1 MAAAPIET
9 AADYADALLI
19 ARKAKGYLCFALL
32 AVVLAQMTIFL
43 IGRYGQLLSGA
54 ADTPTRGVLL
64 LHYLVG
70 ACGFVALVGVAVL
83 LAVLLLILAIM
94 LIGRLVGVSQVT
106 GAFIWC
112 LVLAA
117 LLFPWQAFLADGGL
131 ATAEFRIPGIL
142 YTWGELLRDARFGLD
157 QPVPW
162 TVLLLKWARFV
173 GFPLV
178 AVILTLLVHIKSRRG
193 LRQALGESPTTG
205 LPKTQALQ

>member
-1 MAAAPIET
+1 MAAPIET

-19 ARKAKGYLCFALL
+19 ARRAKGYLCSLL
-32 AVVLAQMTIFL
+32 AAAVLAQMAIFL
-43 IGRYGQLLSGA
+43 VGRYSNLLDSA
-54 ADTPTRGVLL
+54 AETPSRGILL

-70 ACGFVALVGVAVL
+70 VCGFVALVGVAVL

-94 LIGRLVGVSQVT
+94 LIGRLVGVSQLT

-142 YTWGELLRDARFGLD
+142 YTWGELVRDVRFGMD
-157 QPVPW
+157 QPAPW
-162 TVLLLKWARFV
+162 TVLLLKWARYI
-173 GFPLV
+173 GFPVL

-193 LRQALGESPTTG
+193 LRQALGEAASGPAQIQT
-205 LPKTQALQ
+205 LQ

>member
-1 MAAAPIET
+1 MAAPIET

-19 ARKAKGYLCFALL
+19 ARRVKGNLCFLIL
-32 AVVLAQMTIFL
+32 AVVLAQMVIFL
-43 IGRYGQLLSGA
+43 VARYTNLLADA
-54 ADTPTRGVLL
+54 AAEPAMGVLL

-70 ACGFVALVGVAVL
+70 VCGFVALVGVTVL
-83 LAVLLLILAIM
+83 ILVLLLILAIM
-94 LIGRLVGVSQVT
+94 LIGRLVGVSQLT

-157 QPVPW
+157 HSAPW
-162 TVLLLKWARFV
+162 TVLLLKWARYII
-173 GFPLV
+173 FPLL
-178 AVILTLLVHIKSRRG
+178 ALFLTLVIHLKSRRG
-193 LRQALGESPTTG
+193 LRQALGETVSGPQEVQ
-205 LPKTQALQ
+205 PLQ

>member
-1 MAAAPIET
+1 MAAPIET

-19 ARKAKGYLCFALL
+19 ARRAKGYLCSLL
-32 AVVLAQMTIFL
+32 AAAVLAQMAIFL
-43 IGRYGQLLSGA
+43 VGRYSNLLDSA
-54 ADTPTRGVLL
+54 AETPSRGILL

-70 ACGFVALVGVAVL
+70 VCGFVALGGVAVL

-94 LIGRLVGVSQVT
+94 LIGRLVGVSQLT

-142 YTWGELLRDARFGLD
+142 YTWGELVRDVRFGMD
-157 QPVPW
+157 QPAPW
-162 TVLLLKWARFV
+162 AVLLLKWARYI
-173 GFPLV
+173 GFPVL

-193 LRQALGESPTTG
+193 LRQALGEAASGPAQIQT
-205 LPKTQALQ
+205 LQ

>member
-19 ARKAKGYLCFALL
+19 ARKAKGYLCLLLL

-43 IGRYGQLLSGA
+43 VGRYSQLLVGA

-70 ACGFVALVGVAVL
+70 VCGFVALVGVAVL

-94 LIGRLVGVSQVT
+94 LIGRLVGVSQLT

-157 QPVPW
+157 QPSQW
-162 TVLLLKWARFV
+162 TVLLLKWARYI

-193 LRQALGESPTTG
+193 LRQALGEAAASG
-205 LPKTQALQ
+205 LPQSQALQ